1 MKSADDGTTFVQN
14 STNAY
19 QRDLYA
25 LPASSGSGTIS
36 KITVYFRCGSSIG
49 TSGATAKVSIKSNS
63 TVTDGD
69 AESLPVG
76 SWTSFSKEWT
86 TNPADSSAW
95 EWADIDALQIGV
107 SLKSGT
113 AAATPKA
120 KCTQVYVEVDYVEA
134 FERTLS
140 TSVGLTATL
149 SKAMTYGRSL
159 TTAVGLVASI
169 GDMERNLTTWLCIA
183 SRDGGSIKTRTGSSW
198 SSCAKDSNG
207 DLAGAYFAQF
217 DNRLCVI
224 RYQNTGFAY
233 SPVNDITAN
242 WTDKPNFPNLPQNFT
257 DLFTGR
263 DAGDD
268 PALYFL
274 TPTGMYYLDVFSNF
288 VFGATELNWEH
299 DDISGKKGMYWKG
312 AHYIA

>member
-1 MKSADDGTTFVQN
+1 MATETLRPNAAGDETSIETQFPDSGSHYDKVDEASADDGTTFVQN

-25 LPASSGSGTIS
+25 LPASSGSGTIN
-36 KITVYFRCGSSIG
+36 KIKVYFRCGSSIG
-49 TSGATAKVSIKSNS
+49 TTGATAKVSIKSNS

-113 AAATPKA
+113 AAATQKA

-149 SKAMTYGRSL
+149 SKAMT
-159 TTAVGLVASI
+159 
-169 GDMERNLTTWLCIA
+169 
-183 SRDGGSIKTRTGSSW
+183 
-198 SSCAKDSNG
+198 
-207 DLAGAYFAQF
+207 
-217 DNRLCVI
+217 
-224 RYQNTGFAY
+224 
-233 SPVNDITAN
+233 
-242 WTDKPNFPNLPQNFT
+242 
-257 DLFTGR
+257 
-263 DAGDD
+263 
-268 PALYFL
+268 
-274 TPTGMYYLDVFSNF
+274 
-288 VFGATELNWEH
+288 
-299 DDISGKKGMYWKG
+299 
-312 AHYIA
+312 